1 MAGFFTKLPV
11 TKLWGATKKKL
22 EETPEGEGLHS
33 KSNLTGTQQKYL
45 KDYLH
50 GLRGANEQGFDTL
63 NGLLNYEPEGQA
75 ELEAPIM
82 ERWEQQLLP
91 SILER
96 FQGMGNN
103 KASSGLNQTL
113 SQGARGVSQDVA
125 QLRAQLMQH
134 ATGVRQ
140 NALQSL
146 TGMTSQGLNP
156 SYNQSYYQQG
166 QQNWLQ
172 QVLPLIAQFGGK
184 AISGGMGGV

>member
-1 MAGFFTKLPV
+1 MDR
-11 TKLWGATKKKL
+11 
-22 EETPEGEGLHS
+22 E
-33 KSNLTGTQQKYL
+33 
-45 KDYLH
+45 
-50 GLRGANEQGFDTL
+50 
-63 NGLLNYEPEGQA
+63 
-75 ELEAPIM
+75 
-82 ERWEQQLLP
+82 
-91 SILER
+91 LER